1 MHRASIARARLHAR
15 ALGADG
21 VPAHSITEIA
31 LSTGFNNPA
40 HFSRVFK
47 ARFGMSPS
55 EYRASAALR
64 DPLRGTLGDHQRR

>member
-1 MHRASIARARLHAR
+1 MHRPSIARAPLHAC
-15 ALGADG
+15 ALGATK
-21 VPAHSITEIA
+21 VPARGITGIA
-31 LSTGFNNPA
+31 LSTGFNDPA
-40 HFSRVFK
+40 HFSRGFE